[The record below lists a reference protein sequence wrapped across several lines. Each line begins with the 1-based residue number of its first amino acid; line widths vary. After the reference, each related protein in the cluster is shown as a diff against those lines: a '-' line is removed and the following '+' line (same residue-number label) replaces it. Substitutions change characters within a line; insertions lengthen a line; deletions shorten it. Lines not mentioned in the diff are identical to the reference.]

1 MDPLERDRRL
11 EEIAALDSRKLMEEE
26 RKGQLRDIEVLKR
39 QCKELSA
46 ATRVLQAQLT
56 GVRAAR
62 KTFVSGIAHR
72 MKREVAHMMLLNW
85 RIAVFSQREHNASRR
100 AMKAE
105 EQHQS
110 LLKEVAV
117 REAAAATRLAKVEAT
132 AEKRVEQAESARR
145 VMAQATRAGALRR
158 AAALVDAEEWRMLA
172 AGIRAWRAA
181 TLEQHLT
188 ASMEA
193 EIERRVAAEVKETAE
208 RHAQRATAQRLTPA
222 EEAVAVGDALLLR
235 GRMELLASSDR
246 AIAHTIMAAWRTHV
260 RHRLAIGALQ
270 ATLFAEEAS
279 RGAALGTQKR
289 ELDARHAEA
298 EARHRDIVRKLR
310 AELTAAEARHADA
323 VAAAEA
329 ESAQRVASAE
339 ADFADALRH
348 AGAQE
353 TEEGEGRLEEVVRSL
368 RARADARLAD
378 EQANHAEA
386 ILAERERSMAL
397 LAEADRRHEEV
408 LMHQQQTAEQAAI
421 QQRRRHM
428 QAMQALEEAAE
439 QRVFEAESRQM
450 SMLAALQEE
459 QVNNLAQ
466 LLTGHEKDDDPECK
480 DSSEECANLL
490 WESWQC
496 D

>member
-11 EEIAALDSRKLMEEE
+11 EEIAALDSGKRKEE

-46 ATRVLQAQLT
+46 ATRVLQAQLE

-62 KTFVSGIAHR
+62 KTFVSGTAQR
-72 MKREVAHMMLLNW
+72 MKREVAQMMLLNW
-85 RIAVFSQREHNASRR
+85 RVAVLSQREHNASRR

-105 EQHQS
+105 EQHKT
-110 LLKEVAV
+110 LLKEAAV

-132 AEKRVEQAESARR
+132 AEKRVEEAESAVRN
-145 VMAQATRAGALRR
+145 MAQATRAGAFRR
-158 AAALVDAEEWRMLA
+158 ATALVDAEDWRRLSA
-172 AGIRAWRAA
+172 AIQAWRVA
-181 TLEQHLT
+181 TLEEHLT

-193 EIERRVAAEVKETAE
+193 EVERRVAAEVKETAE
-208 RHAQRATAQRLTPA
+208 RHAQRATAQRLTQA
-222 EEAVAVGDALLLR
+222 KEAVAMGDALLLR
-235 GRMELLASSDR
+235 GRRELLASSDR

-260 RHRLAIGALQ
+260 RHRLAMGALQ
-270 ATLFAEEAS
+270 ETLFAEEAS

-289 ELDARHAEA
+289 ELNARHAET

-329 ESAQRVASAE
+329 ESAQRIASAE
-339 ADFADALRH
+339 ADFADALRQG
-348 AGAQE
+348 GAQE
-353 TEEGEGRLEEVVRSL
+353 TEDGEGRLEDVVRSL

-397 LAEADRRHEEV
+397 LVEADRRHEEA
-408 LMHQQQTAEQAAI
+408 LMYQQQTAEQAAL

-439 QRVFEAESRQM
+439 QRVLEAESRQM
-450 SMLAALQEE
+450 SMLAVLQEE
-459 QVNNLAQ
+459 QVDKLAQ
-466 LLTGHEKDDDPECK
+466 LLTGHDKDEDSECK
-480 DSSEECANLL
+480 DSNEECANLS